1 MIAQANHR
9 DQASAGNAAATGV
22 IPARSNS
29 LNERVYR
36 AVACLLESAGRANVA
51 PMLYSF
57 LRTIVTVAVASMIVG
72 TILAHFGITGHVLL
86 RELHLRPEP
95 IEAFLRHAVAW
106 VLPNIVLGAAI
117 IIPVWCLAY
126 LLRPSGQGRE

>member
-1 MIAQANHR
+1 MSVCIGR
-9 DQASAGNAAATGV
+9 LPCLDPPAA
-22 IPARSNS
+22 PQ
-29 LNERVYR
+29 
-36 AVACLLESAGRANVA
+36 VA

-106 VLPNIVLGAAI
+106 MLPNIVLGAAI
-117 IIPVWCLAY
+117 IVPVWCLAY
-126 LLRPSGQGRE
+126 LFRSPGQSRE

>member
-1 MIAQANHR
+1 MSVCIGR
-9 DQASAGNAAATGV
+9 LPCPDPPAA
-22 IPARSNS
+22 PQ
-29 LNERVYR
+29 
-36 AVACLLESAGRANVA
+36 VA

-106 VLPNIVLGAAI
+106 MLPNIVLGAAI

-126 LLRPSGQGRE
+126 LFRSPRQSRE